1 MKEWIRKPEYE
12 IELAKKELEARKIE
26 DEDKDKARK
35 EEEEEKQME
44 QGGKTVKR
52 QVPIEEARR
61 WIEIDK
67 ETSGLAHLRRQ
78 QPSEASPLW

>member
-1 MKEWIRKPEYE
+1 MKEWVRKPEYE
-12 IELAKKELEARKIE
+12 IELAKKELEARKKE

-35 EEEEEKQME
+35 EEEAKQKE

-52 QVPIEEARR
+52 QVPIKESRR
-61 WIEIDK
+61 WIELEK

-78 QPSEASPLW
+78 QPSEASPLL